1 MATKTYDIL
10 HEEFARLI
18 KQNGLESEQII
29 ITAVPLSPEEAIG
42 NPEDR
47 DYPLVIGVERLMQ
60 AEFRGCLGQ
69 AFTDMYGNFSGRLA
83 DVIAMDLSNNFR
95 RAIFISSLNAV
106 MRYLG
111 LVTRTVHCKDNEPR
125 LCSQELVK
133 HIEKTYGRPQIA
145 MVGFQPRMVEALSQ
159 RFPLKVT
166 DMDQANIDHEKFG
179 VMIDS
184 PERASRHL
192 AWCDIAL
199 VTGTTLVNDTIDQ
212 FMIPKPV
219 TFYGITISGAA
230 SLLGLNHICYLGHQS

>member
-10 HEEFARLI
+10 RKEFTGLI

-106 MRYLG
+106 MNYLG
-111 LVTRTVHCKDNEPR
+111 LVTKTVHCKDNEPR
-125 LCSQELVK
+125 LCGHELVK
-133 HIEKTYGRPQIA
+133 HIEKIYGRPQIA
-145 MVGFQPRMVEALSQ
+145 MVGLQPRMVQALSQ

-166 DMDQANIDHEKFG
+166 DMDEANIGHEKFG

-192 AWCDIAL
+192 EWCDIAL
-199 VTGTTLVNDTIDQ
+199 ITGTTVVNNTIDQ
-212 FMIPKPV
+212 FRIPKPV

-230 SLLGLNHICYLGHQS
+230 KLLGLNHFCYLGHQA